1 MLEALDY
8 VDRTARGRPW
18 VVNLSVGR
26 TAGSH
31 DGTSLVEQGMHELL
45 RLGPGRAIVQSA
57 GNYRSANLAVEGW
70 LRDGEHRDLQWIID
84 PADTTDNEIDVWYSG
99 KDRFVIAIRPPQGQ
113 AFVEVKLGDVAD
125 IVHEGAVVGRIYHR
139 RMIPTTG
146 TTTPRYSYIRER
158 RPVSGPC
165 G

>member
-1 MLEALDY
+1 MSTGS
-8 VDRTARGRPW
+8 RSRPW

-84 PADTTDNEIDVWYSG
+84 PDDTTGNEIDVWYSG

-125 IVHEGAVVGRIYHR
+125 IVHEGAVVGRLYHR
-139 RMIPTTG
+139 RNG
-146 TTTPRYSYIRER
+146 SQQQGQPRGGVPISGKR
-158 RPVSGPC
+158 RPASGLF